1 MWRIDKL
8 VIFLYFL
15 LLCIIILIM
24 PPYGDPA
31 IVIWTSKV
39 MSITGFSYDPV
50 CSKNIM
56 FMSSGHEILL
66 CVRSPLYYLLLA
78 IADEFYKIVP
88 IALATLFFGLQI
100 ILARLNGSSLNV
112 FGLMFPSIYLLF
124 SRTYVDTLTTTLMTT
139 LLIIFMKINKENRIH
154 HKPLLFLIP
163 VLLLLARESFVAL
176 PLFLI
181 IIFLIVPEL
190 EKKNLLLVFAGWVVG
205 LVSWQLYVI
214 ASGGVSYSDFQPHI
228 PTLGE
233 IYRAFMTTITP
244 ILPWEIRLEDIQAY
258 LNISLFDSFT
268 LLVIIIVLH
277 FLGLLALLPLI
288 MSLAHFKQINR
299 LVLGQAVFGLLMSAG
314 LLILKGD
321 IDFFR
326 HLAYLLPVIPVLI
339 EMGLREIKRH
349 SRLTASFIRISYVLM
364 FTLYFVR
371 TIRLYT
377 SGYSFDPCQY
387 LLKRPEISS
396 ISYFYE
402 TACS

>member
-1 MWRIDKL
+1 MWQIYKL
-8 VIFLYFL
+8 AILTYFI
-15 LLCIIILIM
+15 LLCTIILIV

-56 FMSSGHEILL
+56 SMSNSHEILL

-78 IADEFYKIVP
+78 IADGFYKIIP
-88 IALATLFFGLQI
+88 LALATLFFGLQI

-124 SRTYVDTLTTTLMTT
+124 SRTYVDTLTTTLMTS
-139 LLIIFMKINKENRIH
+139 LLIILMKINKENRIH
-154 HKPLLFLIP
+154 HKALLFSIPLLLM
-163 VLLLLARESFVAL
+163 LARESFVAL

-181 IIFLIVPEL
+181 IIFLIVPKL
-190 EKKNLLLVFAGWVVG
+190 GKKNLLIVFTGWVVG
-205 LVSWQLYVI
+205 VVSWQLYVVT
-214 ASGGVSYSDFQPHI
+214 SGGVSYSDFQPHI

-233 IYRAFMTTITP
+233 TYRAFMTTITP
-244 ILPWEIRLEDIQAY
+244 ILPWEIRSEDIQAY
-258 LNISLFDSFT
+258 LNISLADSFI
-268 LLVIIIVLH
+268 LLVITIVH
-277 FLGLLALLPLI
+277 FLGLIAVLPLI
-288 MSLAHFKQINR
+288 ISLAHFKQISK

-314 LLILKGD
+314 LLLLKGE

-326 HLAYLLPVIPVLI
+326 HLAYLLPVIPLLI
-339 EMGLREIKRH
+339 EIGLRGIQRH
-349 SRLTASFIRISYVLM
+349 SRLTANLIRVSYVLM

-371 TIRLYT
+371 AIRLYT